1 MVTFNVKI
9 EGVKCAMKHC
19 TFIAPFLS
27 MLEIQKKKLN
37 LRFYI
42 EKFEDTKVVI
52 RSRKS

>member
-27 MLEIQKKKLN
+27 MLEIQKKKVESSVLY
-37 LRFYI
+37 R
-42 EKFEDTKVVI
+42 KV
-52 RSRKS
+52 